1 MKSLILVGDGI
12 ADYPLPELGGR
23 TPLEVASTPHM
34 DWLARRGR
42 CGRLITIPSGMS
54 TGSAVANLT
63 ILGYDPQIYF
73 QGRGVL
79 EAASMG
85 IKLNLEDVVFRCNTI
100 CVENS
105 QIKNHSGGHITTQE
119 AAKLVRT
126 IDRELG
132 SDHIKFYPG
141 VSYRHLLVL
150 KGEKFSANVECTP
163 PHDVPGTPIERVL
176 VRAKE
181 DAKSKETARLLNK
194 LILDSARV
202 LEQHP
207 VNVKRKREGK
217 DMANMIWPWSPGKKP
232 VMKTFQER
240 FRIRGA
246 VISAVNLIK
255 GLGVYAGFDTIRV
268 KGATGLYNTNYEGKA
283 DASLVALKKYDLVL
297 VHVEASDEAGHE
309 GDVNLKIKTIEY
321 FDQRLVGRILDGISK
336 KVRIALLPDHPT
348 PIAVG
353 THVAD
358 PVPFLIY
365 DPEKMGDEV
374 DEFNESSCGRGSLG
388 LLEGDSFI
396 KKVLGKEN
404 QVITSNENSRQ

>member
-1 MKSLILVGDGI
+1 M
-12 ADYPLPELGGR
+12 ADYPLPEFAGK

-42 CGRLITIPSGMS
+42 CGRLITIPEGMS
-54 TGSAVANLT
+54 TGSAVANLS
-63 ILGYDPQIYF
+63 ILGYDPRIYF

-85 IKLNLEDVVFRCNTI
+85 INLNLEEVVFRCNTI
-100 CVENS
+100 CVENNR
-105 QIKNHSGGHITTQE
+105 IKNHSGGHSTTQE
-119 AAKLVRT
+119 AAELVRT
-126 IDRELG
+126 VDRELG
-132 SDHIKFYPG
+132 SDRIKFYPG
-141 VSYRHLLVL
+141 ISYRHLLIL

-163 PHDVPGTPIERVL
+163 PHDVPGTPIDRVL
-176 VRAKE
+176 VRAK
-181 DAKSKETARLLNK
+181 DAESEETAQLLNK
-194 LILDSARV
+194 LILDSPRI

-207 VNVKRKREGK
+207 VNVKRKDEGK

-240 FRIRGA
+240 FGIKGA

-255 GLGVYAGFDTIRV
+255 GLGLYAGFDIIRV
-268 KGATGLYNTNYEGKA
+268 KGATGLHNTNYEGKA
-283 DASLVALKKYDLVL
+283 DACIEALTKYDLVL

-321 FDQRLVGRILDGISK
+321 FDLRLVGRVLDGICE

-348 PIAVG
+348 PIAVR
-353 THVAD
+353 THTSD

-365 DPEKMGDEV
+365 DPEKEADEV
-374 DEFNESSCGRGSLG
+374 EQFNESSCRRGSLG

-404 QVITSNENSRQ
+404 QVITSNENSRR

>member
-1 MKSLILVGDGI
+1 MKSIIFVVDGA
-12 ADYPLPELGGR
+12 ADYPLPELGGK

-42 CGRLITIPSGMS
+42 CGRLITIPEGMS

-63 ILGYDPQIYF
+63 ILGYDPRIYF

-100 CVENS
+100 CVENKK
-105 QIKNHSGGHITTQE
+105 IKNHSGGHITTQE
-119 AAKLVRT
+119 ADELVGT

-132 SDHIKFYPG
+132 SEHIKFYPG

-163 PHDVPGTPIERVL
+163 PHDVPGTPIDRVL
-176 VRAKE
+176 VRAK
-181 DAKSKETARLLNK
+181 DAQSEKTARILNK
-194 LILDSARV
+194 LILDSRSI

-207 VNVKRKREGK
+207 VNAKRKGEGK
-217 DMANMIWPWSPGKKP
+217 DMANMIWPWSPGRKP
-232 VMKTFQER
+232 AMKTFQEK
-240 FRIRGA
+240 FGVRGA
-246 VISAVNLIK
+246 VISAVNLMK
-255 GLGVYAGFDTIRV
+255 GLGVYAGFDIIRV

-283 DASLVALKKYDLVL
+283 DASLEALRKYDLVL
-297 VHVEASDEAGHE
+297 VHVEASDEASHE
-309 GDVNLKIKTIEY
+309 GDLDLKIKTIEY
-321 FDQRLVGRILDGISK
+321 FDDRLVGRVLDSIGK

-348 PIAVG
+348 PIAVR
-353 THVAD
+353 THSAD

-365 DPEKMGDEV
+365 DPEKEADEV
-374 DEFNESSCGRGSLG
+374 EQFSESSCSRGSLG
-388 LLEGDSFI
+388 LLKGDSFI
-396 KKVLGKEN
+396 KKLLGIEN
-404 QVITSNENSRQ
+404 QVTA

>member
-1 MKSLILVGDGI
+1 M
-12 ADYPLPELGGR
+12 ADYPLPELAGK
-23 TPLEVASTPHM
+23 TPLEVASTPWM

-42 CGRLITIPSGMS
+42 CGRLITIPEGMS
-54 TGSAVANLT
+54 TGSAVANLS
-63 ILGYDPQIYF
+63 ILGYDPRIHF

-85 IKLNLEDVVFRCNTI
+85 IKLNLQDVVFRCNTI
-100 CVENS
+100 CAENNK
-105 QIKNHSGGHITTQE
+105 IKNHSGGHITTQE
-119 AAKLVRT
+119 AAELMRT
-126 IDRELG
+126 IDQELG

-150 KGEKFSANVECTP
+150 KGGKFSANVECTP
-163 PHDVPGTPIERVL
+163 PHDVLGILIDRVL
-176 VRAKE
+176 VRAK
-181 DAKSKETARLLNK
+181 DAQSKKTAQLLNK
-194 LILDSARV
+194 LILDSASI

-207 VNVKRKREGK
+207 VNVKRKGEGK

-232 VMKTFQER
+232 VMKTLQER
-240 FRIRGA
+240 FGIRGA

-255 GLGVYAGFDTIRV
+255 GLGVYAGFGIMQV

-283 DASLVALKKYDLVL
+283 DASLAALEKYDLVF

-309 GDVNLKIKTIEY
+309 GNVNLKIKTIEY
-321 FDQRLVGRILDGISK
+321 FDQRLVGRVLGGIHE
-336 KVRIALLPDHPT
+336 KVRIALLPDHLT
-348 PIAVG
+348 PIAVR

-365 DPEKMGDEV
+365 DPEKTGDEV
-374 DEFNESSCGRGSLG
+374 REFNESSCSRGSLG

-396 KKVLGKEN
+396 KRVLGIEN
-404 QVITSNENSRQ
+404 QILT

>member
-1 MKSLILVGDGI
+1 M
-12 ADYPLPELGGR
+12 ADYPLPELGGK
-23 TPLEVASTPHM
+23 TPLEVASTPWM

-42 CGRLITIPSGMS
+42 CGRLITIPEGMS
-54 TGSAVANLT
+54 TGSAVANLS
-63 ILGYDPQIYF
+63 ILGYDPRIHF
-73 QGRGVL
+73 QGRGGL

-85 IKLNLEDVVFRCNTI
+85 IKLNLQDVVFRCNTI
-100 CVENS
+100 CVENNK
-105 QIKNHSGGHITTQE
+105 IKNHSGGHITTPE
-119 AAKLVRT
+119 AAELMRT
-126 IDRELG
+126 IDQELG

-163 PHDVPGTPIERVL
+163 PHDVLGIPIDRVL
-176 VRAKE
+176 VRAN
-181 DAKSKETARLLNK
+181 DAQSKKTAQLLNK
-194 LILDSARV
+194 LILDSASI

-207 VNVKRKREGK
+207 VNVKRKDEGK

-240 FRIRGA
+240 FAIRGA

-255 GLGVYAGFDTIRV
+255 GLGVYAGFDIMQV

-283 DASLVALKKYDLVL
+283 DASLAALEKYDLVF

-309 GDVNLKIKTIEY
+309 GNVNLKIKTIEY
-321 FDQRLVGRILDGISK
+321 FDQRLVGRVLRGIHE
-336 KVRIALLPDHPT
+336 KVRIALLPDHLT
-348 PIAVG
+348 PIAVR

-365 DPEKMGDEV
+365 DPEKRGDEV
-374 DEFNESSCGRGSLG
+374 REFNESSCSRGSLG

-396 KKVLGKEN
+396 KRVLGIEN
-404 QVITSNENSRQ
+404 QILT

>member
-1 MKSLILVGDGI
+1 M
-12 ADYPLPELGGR
+12 ADYPLPELGGK
-23 TPLEVASTPHM
+23 TPLEVASTPWM

-42 CGRLITIPSGMS
+42 CGRLITIPEGMS
-54 TGSAVANLT
+54 TGSAVANLS
-63 ILGYDPQIYF
+63 ILGYDPRIHF
-73 QGRGVL
+73 QGRGGL

-85 IKLNLEDVVFRCNTI
+85 IKLNLQDVVFRCNTI
-100 CVENS
+100 CVENNK
-105 QIKNHSGGHITTQE
+105 IKNHSGGHITTPE
-119 AAKLVRT
+119 AAELMRT
-126 IDRELG
+126 IDQELG

-163 PHDVPGTPIERVL
+163 PHDVLGIAIDRVL
-176 VRAKE
+176 VRAN
-181 DAKSKETARLLNK
+181 DAQSKKTAQLLNK
-194 LILDSARV
+194 LILDSASI

-207 VNVKRKREGK
+207 VNVKRNHQGK

-232 VMKTFQER
+232 VMKTLQER
-240 FRIRGA
+240 FGIKGA

-255 GLGVYAGFDTIRV
+255 GLGVYAGFGIMQV

-283 DASLVALKKYDLVL
+283 DACLDALEKYDLVF

-309 GDVNLKIKTIEY
+309 GNVNLKIKTIEY
-321 FDQRLVGRILDGISK
+321 FDYRLVGRVLGGIHE
-336 KVRIALLPDHPT
+336 KVRIALLPDHLT
-348 PIAVG
+348 PIAVR

-365 DPEKMGDEV
+365 DPEKRGDEV
-374 DEFNESSCGRGSLG
+374 REFNESSCGKGSLG

-396 KKVLGKEN
+396 KRVLGIEN
-404 QVITSNENSRQ
+404 QILT

>member
-1 MKSLILVGDGI
+1 M
-12 ADYPLPELGGR
+12 ADYPLPELGGK
-23 TPLEVASTPHM
+23 TPLEVASTPWM

-42 CGRLITIPSGMS
+42 CGRLITIPEGMS
-54 TGSAVANLT
+54 TGSAVANLS
-63 ILGYDPQIYF
+63 ILGYDPRIHF

-85 IKLNLEDVVFRCNTI
+85 INLNLQDVVFRCNTI
-100 CVENS
+100 CVENNK
-105 QIKNHSGGHITTQE
+105 IKNHSGGHITTQE
-119 AAKLVRT
+119 AAELVRT

-132 SDHIKFYPG
+132 RDHIKFYPG

-163 PHDVPGTPIERVL
+163 PHDVLGTPIDRVL
-176 VRAKE
+176 VRAK
-181 DAKSKETARLLNK
+181 DAQSKKTAQILNK
-194 LILDSARV
+194 LILDSASI
-202 LEQHP
+202 LERHP
-207 VNVKRKREGK
+207 VNVKRKDEGK

-240 FRIRGA
+240 FGIKGA

-255 GLGVYAGFDTIRV
+255 GLGVYAGFDIMQV

-283 DASLVALKKYDLVL
+283 DASLAALEKCDLVF

-309 GDVNLKIKTIEY
+309 GNVNLKIKTIEY
-321 FDQRLVGRILDGISK
+321 FDQRLVGRVLRGIHE
-336 KVRIALLPDHPT
+336 KVRIALLPDHLT
-348 PIAVG
+348 PIAVR

-365 DPEKMGDEV
+365 DPEKTGDEV
-374 DEFNESSCGRGSLG
+374 DEFSESSCSRGSLG

-396 KKVLGKEN
+396 KRVLGIED
-404 QVITSNENSRQ
+404 QILT